1 MASLK
6 VGGSGDRHI
15 HTFTL
20 KLLFP
25 KPSTHLHPLSPPSL
39 LRPGGKAKK
48 DLMACGERALRAA
61 GLTPRLPCA
70 GLDRAQHSPEGGQSV
85 TGNFS

>member
-6 VGGSGDRHI
+6 VGGSGDCRI
-15 HTFTL
+15 LVSAF
-20 KLLFP
+20 KLLSP

-39 LRPGGKAKK
+39 LRLGRKAQR
-48 DLMACGERALRAA
+48 DPVACGERALWAA
-61 GLTPRLPCA
+61 GLTPRLPRA
-70 GLDRAQHSPEGGQSV
+70 GQDRAQHSPEGGRSI